1 MAREARGKGCILLW
15 LDHDLWLKYAMG
27 RDAQELMQ
35 LEMRTVPIYPLSTPH
50 IEYLAEISYYGSQ
63 ALFLHTRFAMK
74 RCTRIS
80 KRYIGEA

>member
-35 LEMRTVPIYPLSTPH
+35 LGLYTQPLDVTYSN
-50 IEYLAEISYYGSQ
+50 
-63 ALFLHTRFAMK
+63 
-74 RCTRIS
+74 S
-80 KRYIGEA
+80 KS